1 MKTALFLLSFL
12 FVLVASVY
20 SQDFINGS
28 FETGDY
34 TGWSLKRTETNPN
47 SGAFGIA
54 DNKTII
60 VPGDSIFDYVDST
73 KVRIS
78 CGFSAQALI
87 RATDSLLLGI
97 CYQSGPGNHRMY
109 QDISIAS
116 DADQL
121 QFDLSYSSYSTFT
134 SSLQFIAVHVRDI
147 ETDAITET
155 LYKTVNG
162 TDPMQIAMN
171 QFCMDISA
179 YSGETIRIDFEF
191 QIQSNCMDLAFD
203 NFRITKSGTIPDQP
217 VLAASQTVSCSPGD
231 EITLF
236 VESGELNASG
246 VWIWYQD
253 TCGLDSI
260 GIGSIITI
268 APLENTSYFARAG
281 GGCNT
286 AYGACTEIIIYMD
299 TIAPVPDRATLPDIH
314 EFCKAYEIAPPS
326 ATDNCLGEIMATTTD
341 TTSFGVPGNYS
352 ILWTFEDRNGNTAEQ
367 SQNVLIGF
375 DTTITQVG
383 NRLIANQAGVTYQWL
398 DCNNGNAPIVG
409 ATEQFFRLEES
420 GSYAVEILAGACIRT
435 SECMSA
441 DITGIED
448 LEETFETILYPNP
461 TNNTVKIIKNNMTN
475 MMIYNYMGKSVFDKI
490 NIVSK
495 NDEFMELDC
504 SALTSGTYVII
515 VQDSHQISKH
525 KLIVSH

>member
-12 FVLVASVY
+12 LVLVSSVY

-28 FETGDY
+28 FEAGDY
-34 TGWSLKRTETNPN
+34 TGWSLIRTETNPN

-54 DNKTII
+54 DNKTIV
-60 VPGDSIFDYVDST
+60 VPGDSIFDYHDST

-78 CGFSAQALI
+78 CGFSTQALI
-87 RATDSLLLGI
+87 LATDSLLLGI

-109 QDISIAS
+109 QDISIDA

-121 QFDLSYSSYSTFT
+121 QFDLSYSSYSSFNST
-134 SSLQFIAVHVRDI
+134 SQFVAVHIRDI
-147 ETDAITET
+147 VTDNITET
-155 LYKTVNG
+155 IFKTVAS
-162 TDPMQIAMN
+162 DPLRIPMN

-179 YSGETIRIDFEF
+179 YSGDTIRIDVEF
-191 QIQSNCMDLAFD
+191 QVQSNCMDLAFD
-203 NFRITKSGTIPDQP
+203 NFRITKSGTLPDQP
-217 VLAASQTVSCSPGD
+217 VLAASQTTSCTPGD
-231 EITLF
+231 DITLY
-236 VESGELNASG
+236 VESGDLNASG

-260 GIGSIITI
+260 GIGTIITV

-281 GGCNT
+281 GGCNS
-286 AYGACTEIIIYMD
+286 AYGACAEIIIYMD
-299 TIAPVPDRATLPDIH
+299 TIAPVPNRATLPDIH

-341 TTSFGVPGNYS
+341 TTSFGIPGNYS

-398 DCNNGNAPIVG
+398 DCNNGNAYIAG
-409 ATEQFFRLEES
+409 ATEQSFRIEES

-435 SECMSA
+435 SECLSA

-448 LEETFETILYPNP
+448 LEETLDIVLYPNP
-461 TNNTVKIIKNNMTN
+461 TNGMVKIIKNNMTI
-475 MMIYNYMGKSVFDKI
+475 MMIYNYMGWSVFDKI
-490 NIVSK
+490 DIVSK
-495 NDEFMELDC
+495 NDKFMELDC
-504 SALTSGTYVII
+504 SALTPGTYII
-515 VQDSHQISKH
+515 ILQDSQQISAH
-525 KLIVSH
+525 KLMISY